1 MKTSL
6 KLFAVAIGLG
16 ALATSCKTDCPQCP
30 PPSKCPTIDPTIRGN
45 NTKLKIALATSLKEE
60 VAQLKTI
67 QRFKFKNEVKLA
79 NLPVLLA
86 KASEA
91 EITNI
96 DNDADLLNSIFN
108 SLMLAESKATALDV
122 EIVMSDAP
130 VEDGIFVFG
139 LKSATAR
146 DLTLQM
152 FKETD
157 FELVAS
163 SKLSLTPGSNYKA
176 LNVKDFEA
184 GSYILKMQDPEDKSE
199 LMRRLVIATTP
210 Q

>member
-6 KLFAVAIGLG
+6 KLLAVAISFG

-30 PPSKCPTIDPTIRGN
+30 PQSKCPTIDPTVRGN
-45 NTKLKIALATSLKEE
+45 NVKLKTALASSFKDE

-67 QRFKFKNEVKLA
+67 QRFKFKNEVKIAGLS
-79 NLPVLLA
+79 VLLS

-91 EITNI
+91 EVTNT
-96 DNDADLLNSIFN
+96 DNDADLINSIFN
-108 SLMLAESKATALDV
+108 SLMLAESKASALDV

-152 FKETD
+152 FKEVD

-163 SKLSLTPGSNYKA
+163 SKLVLTPGNNYKA

-184 GSYILKMQDPEDKSE
+184 GAYILKMQDPEDKSE
-199 LMRRLVIATTP
+199 LVRRLVIATTP